1 MLKKILVALWE
12 VARHPI
18 NRHARVAAVLRYGVV
33 QVAARLTPGD
43 VCVPFPNQTV
53 VLVSPRMK
61 GAAHFIAPGLCEFDV
76 MSFVMHFLR
85 PGDLFVDVGA
95 NVGAYTILASGVAGA
110 KSIAFEP
117 SPTTFWYLSRNVKL
131 NNLEKLAEPF
141 NLALGKEQGVMHLT
155 ERLGT
160 ENYVLSQAAP
170 GQTTPVGVA
179 ALDQML
185 ESRQPVLLKIDVE
198 GFESQVLAGA
208 PRTLAQPSLQAFIIE
223 RMGNANRYGEDEA
236 IMHEQIRALGFIPC
250 AYTALERALVQLGPN
265 ETGNLIYVR
274 DFDAVQKKVRE
285 AAPYRFAGLS
295 V

>member
-1 MLKKILVALWE
+1 MLKKILVTLRE

-18 NRHARVAAVLRYGVV
+18 NRRARWAAVMRYGVV

-85 PGDLFVDVGA
+85 PEDLFVDVGA
-95 NVGAYTILASGVAGA
+95 NVGAYTVLASGVAGA
-110 KSIAFEP
+110 KSVSFEP
-117 SPTTFWYLSRNVKL
+117 SPSTFWYLARNVKL

-155 ERLGT
+155 EGLGT
-160 ENYVLSQAAP
+160 ENYVSRQAEP
-170 GQTTPVGVA
+170 GRTTPVGVA
-179 ALDQML
+179 ALDKML
-185 ESRQPVLLKIDVE
+185 EDRQPVLLKIDVE

-208 PRTLAQPSLQAFIIE
+208 SRTLAQPSLRAFIIE

-236 IMHEQIRALGFIPC
+236 IMHERIRALGYIPC
-250 AYTALERALVQLGPN
+250 AYTALDRGLHRLDPQD
-265 ETGNLIYVR
+265 TGNLIYVR
-274 DFDAVQKKVRE
+274 DVEAVQKRVRE